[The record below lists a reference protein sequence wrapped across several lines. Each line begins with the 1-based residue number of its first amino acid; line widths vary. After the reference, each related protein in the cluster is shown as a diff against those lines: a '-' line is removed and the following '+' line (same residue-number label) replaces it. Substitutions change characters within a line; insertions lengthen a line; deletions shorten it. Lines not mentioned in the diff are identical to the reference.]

1 MEKDKVQEYVE
12 GKVTDA
18 LNKVVTDAYLAGYN
32 AGYQDGYNKVVKDS
46 VSEGSEFVDLGLPS
60 GTLWSS
66 DYVKDGDEVLFLPY
80 PEAQKYDIPTKEQV
94 DELREYCEIS
104 IKYDEDDNYVHIVL
118 GPNGN
123 SIVFKGHGYKTF
135 AELKDTKTAY
145 FWQVYNSDKPKAVF
159 VPYPS
164 APYIN
169 AVYLFPGYKIPIWTV
184 KNKKLSSNPQPIG
197 FSGILLAN

>member
-1 MEKDKVQEYVE
+1 MSNIDKAKEYAE
-12 GKVTDA
+12 GKVTEA
-18 LNKVVTDAYLAGYN
+18 LRQVVAEAYMAGYN

-46 VSEGSEFVDLGLPS
+46 VTEGVEYVDLGLPS
-60 GTLWSS
+60 GTLWAS

-80 PEAQKYDIPTKEQV
+80 SEALNYDIPTKEQV
-94 DELREYCEIS
+94 DELRESCEIS
-104 IKYDEDDNYVHIVL
+104 IKYDKDDNYVHIVL

-169 AVYLFPGYKIPIWTV
+169 AVYLFPGYRIPIWTV
-184 KNKKLSSNPQPIG
+184 KNKKL
-197 FSGILLAN
+197 

>member
-1 MEKDKVQEYVE
+1 MINKDKAKEYAE
-12 GKVTDA
+12 GKVIEA
-18 LNKVVTDAYLAGYN
+18 LSQVVADAYLAGYN
-32 AGYQDGYNKVVKDS
+32 AGYQDGIDKVAKDS
-46 VSEGSEFVDLGLPS
+46 ISEETEFVDLGLPS
-60 GTLWSS
+60 GTLWAS

-80 PEAQKYDIPTKEQV
+80 SEALKYDIPTKEQV

-104 IKYDEDDNYVHIVL
+104 IKYDEDDNYVHIVR

-135 AELKDTKTAY
+135 AELKNAKTAY
-145 FWQVYNSDKPKAVF
+145 FWQVYNCDTPKTVF

-169 AVYLFPGYKIPIWTV
+169 AEYLFSGYRIPIWTV
-184 KNKKLSSNPQPIG
+184 KNKEL
-197 FSGILLAN
+197 